1 MHMVLL
7 YVLRLSSK
15 REVLAS
21 RLFNIASLVT
31 QLVLFFMLN
40 LLRQCSIAC
49 EQAYC

>member
-31 QLVLFFMLN
+31 QLVLFFYAESLASVFYSM
-40 LLRQCSIAC
+40 
-49 EQAYC
+49 